1 MDLLDALIDRSL
13 VIALA
18 MLGAA
23 AVSIGSLLG
32 RRSGGSSQLVRLLVW
47 GGYVVSFASVGLFII
62 AGFLKG
68 R

>member
-1 MDLLDALIDRSL
+1 MDLLQSLTDRTVIMSL
-13 VIALA
+13 AIAGAVVATAGSVLGHRQNISAKLA
-18 MLGAA
+18 R
-23 AVSIGSLLG
+23 I
-32 RRSGGSSQLVRLLVW
+32 LVR